1 MNYCNVWVEMK
12 NVTKIFILVWRW
24 ADQVL
29 WFKNSLKGPWVS
41 LISRKKS
48 KREVPRVDYA
58 VKLVI
63 WIRPEYRRW
72 RISFVRMK
80 PFLST
85 ILKKAIF
92 LGCTCLLLV
101 LMMYEILLS
110 LSMKYWELQEMLTL
124 FRGSFWSKICTAAF
138 THTPIAAINVN
149 DRPWF
154 YILLHPS
161 IFSWV
166 RYLQH
171 GISYQMKF
179 K

>member
-72 RISFVRMK
+72 RIAFVRMK

-85 ILKKAIF
+85 ILKQAIF

-101 LMMYEILLS
+101 LTIYEILLS
-110 LSMKYWELQEMLTL
+110 LSMKYS
-124 FRGSFWSKICTAAF
+124 RASRNANSFL
-138 THTPIAAINVN
+138 
-149 DRPWF
+149 WF
-154 YILLHPS
+154 FLKQNLHS
-161 IFSWV
+161 NI
-166 RYLQH
+166 YT
-171 GISYQMKF
+171 
-179 K
+179 